1 MQGKWSSE
9 MKTFELKHSNSYLF
23 GISFWWNFN
32 KTLTNAIS
40 DKHWFARVLLKS
52 FSLKPKSSFL
62 KRLFLALIC
71 HLCLSLLIILFF
83 SNKSNSFS
91 LIFCAPFVTGKTVS
105 YHFQLHL
112 YCHLR
117 WGDDSQGKIPFALFS
132 CSFMPSLHISVSFFD
147 ILSSLSTFFQS
158 ISIILLVFPSSWN
171 LLVSFLTKI
180 IHLSSHFHATVHL
193 VFFFKTF
200 VSSCGFFLLL
210 LS

>member
-91 LIFCAPFVTGKTVS
+91 LIFLLQERLFLTISNYIFTAIFVGEMTLKVKPLLLFYAFLTYLGFLLWHPIQSLLFFSV
-105 YHFQLHL
+105 HL
-112 YCHLR
+112 YYSACL
-117 WGDDSQGKIPFALFS
+117 SLF
-132 CSFMPSLHISVSFFD
+132 LK
-147 ILSSLSTFFQS
+147 SSR
-158 ISIILLVFPSSWN
+158 
-171 LLVSFLTKI
+171 
-180 IHLSSHFHATVHL
+180 
-193 VFFFKTF
+193 
-200 VSSCGFFLLL
+200 L
-210 LS
+210 LSHQNDSSFISFPCYCPRCILF